1 MSLGPKERI
10 DIIENIGIVKNTP
23 PLGHETNRR
32 YWTGFQA
39 NVSRPIPHQSAS
51 DFHEDLGR
59 AGDAH
64 PDSHDQIG
72 SFSALVVA
80 TETPNGYTTANFHL
94 IELGIFIPMLFGMII
109 IFSGL
114 RLHARAPSMAIE
126 AIDKIPGNIYSLA
139 LVLYLTKEH
148 TDPRNVRLQ
157 LGSSIGDKKHAD
169 LLILPPEAY
178 DQDSPYRSVLCSSPA
193 TLLRDGHM
201 VAGDRLPAHS
211 MDALAVLLN
220 HLTLDSPEYSFQFS
234 SADLAKAVQVTRR
247 RDGTPIDVTVP
258 ELDPTW
264 IKKVTED
271 WEQLIK
277 TQRYIL
283 GGATTLKMKLPSRG
297 TFYIDTFLAIF

>member
-1 MSLGPKERI
+1 
-10 DIIENIGIVKNTP
+10 
-23 PLGHETNRR
+23 
-32 YWTGFQA
+32 
-39 NVSRPIPHQSAS
+39 
-51 DFHEDLGR
+51 
-59 AGDAH
+59 
-64 PDSHDQIG
+64 
-72 SFSALVVA
+72 
-80 TETPNGYTTANFHL
+80 
-94 IELGIFIPMLFGMII
+94 
-109 IFSGL
+109 
-114 RLHARAPSMAIE
+114 MAIE

-201 VAGDRLPAHS
+201 VAGDRLPMHS
-211 MDALAVLLN
+211 MDALAALLN

-283 GGATTLKMKLPSRG
+283 GGATTLKMKLPSREPKPIKLTHLPLYPDKLSKLG
-297 TFYIDTFLAIF
+297 SARERLYSPDRDGPVASTSRVAEIPGMLSLT